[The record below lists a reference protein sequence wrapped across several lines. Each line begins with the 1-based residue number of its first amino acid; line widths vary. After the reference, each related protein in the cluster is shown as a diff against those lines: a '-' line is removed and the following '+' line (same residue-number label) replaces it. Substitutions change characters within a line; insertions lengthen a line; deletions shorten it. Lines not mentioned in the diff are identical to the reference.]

1 MLNIENINENI
12 RNDLED
18 IYIILQDKYDD
29 TAGLKYY
36 ELMDELKENKPNV
49 YETIISLMF
58 LDTIRLL
65 IDKDNKKFITN
76 EEKTILQYL
85 SEFKTIDDLLF
96 AIEENPN
103 LLATIIAR
111 INKSI
116 IIGTEVLGK
125 KIIFNPS
132 EKLLSK
138 ILIVKIK

>member
-1 MLNIENINENI
+1 MLSPLKKVEIHPLPSKGNILSIVKLSKLAIKINKM
-12 RNDLED
+12 L
-18 IYIILQDKYDD
+18 
-29 TAGLKYY
+29 
-36 ELMDELKENKPNV
+36 
-49 YETIISLMF
+49 S
-58 LDTIRLL
+58 
-65 IDKDNKKFITN
+65 
-76 EEKTILQYL
+76 KTIGIKNKL
-85 SEFKTIDDLLF
+85 ERT
-96 AIEENPN
+96 IEENPN